1 MIQQNTIH
9 LGDCLEVLR
18 AMPDGCVD
26 LIIADPPYFEVKG
39 DFDFAWPSFE
49 AYLADVDK
57 WARECARVLADT
69 GTLIWWGHA
78 LKIAYSQIVLDKYL
92 TLLNSCVWEK
102 KDCKTKA
109 SDPLILRRFSPVT
122 ERFLLYEK
130 RDITTPTGLQKI
142 YSNPDCFV
150 SIKKY
155 MRGERAAVMQ
165 HFGFTK
171 MREFDEWINGVTGT
185 ASVASR
191 HYFADSQWMLP
202 TAEMWAKMQATGFF
216 QREYEDLRKEYE
228 DFRKEYEDLR
238 RPFNL
243 ERMQTDVF
251 TFSQEAHITQDYE
264 HETKKPETLT
274 RALILACSR
283 KGDLVFVPFAGSG
296 TECAMAAR
304 EGRRFIGCEI
314 DPNHHRTAS
323 ERVQRELSTPT
334 LF

>member
-1 MIQQNTIH
+1 M
-9 LGDCLEVLR
+9 
-18 AMPDGCVD
+18 
-26 LIIADPPYFEVKG
+26 
-39 DFDFAWPSFE
+39 
-49 AYLADVDK
+49 DK
-57 WARECARVLADT
+57 WAKECARVLADT

-130 RDITTPTGLQKI
+130 RDITIPTGLQKI
-142 YSNPDCFV
+142 YSNPECFV
-150 SIKKY
+150 PIKKY

-165 HFGFTK
+165 HFGFANFA
-171 MREFDEWINGVTGT
+171 EFDKWISGITGT
-185 ASVASR
+185 SGMAR
-191 HYFADSQWMLP
+191 HYFTDSQWALP

-228 DFRKEYEDLR
+228 DLR

-251 TFSQEAHITQDYE
+251 TFLQEGYITQNYD

-304 EGRRFIGCEI
+304 EGRRFVGCEI
-314 DPNHHRTAS
+314 DPKHHRTAS